1 MRFFNQN
8 RHWRQDFS
16 QHVTSGNDSTLYS
29 TTPSNVAPV
38 RVAVLQR
45 ILPGY
50 RLELFRQ
57 LSAAAGIELRVFIGD
72 DIPNTKWRSAG
83 DLSGVDVVRLK
94 TRFIRLRSRL
104 MPWHK
109 GLRRELA
116 NFRADV
122 ILAEG
127 ESNFLSYLQALWF
140 RRSHRSVKMMHWGGG
155 GIPGQVNEPFSV
167 GSRFKLYMQK
177 KFDGLMVYST
187 FCKNWLVEAGH
198 DEANIAVAVNVGNTV
213 QHLSAADGL
222 DETQAQARERL
233 GLGDRFTVFY
243 VGAMDA
249 NKRPDV
255 LLDLAETTDSSK
267 FDFVLAGDGPEVE
280 PLKQRAAN
288 GGLDNV
294 YVLGR
299 VSDDLP
305 SYYKASDVVIIPG
318 RGGIV
323 ISEAMAWRLP
333 VLVHEAD
340 GTEHDLVKDGVTGR
354 ILESGSVDDFKEVIE
369 SMEADPEGTRQ
380 LGENG
385 RSILESDFTVEQYA
399 ASVKKAILD
408 IASQPLD

>member
-1 MRFFNQN
+1 M
-8 RHWRQDFS
+8 
-16 QHVTSGNDSTLYS
+16 T
-29 TTPSNVAPV
+29 PV

-45 ILPGY
+45 ILPWY

-57 LSAAAGIELRVFIGD
+57 LSAASGIELRVFIGD
-72 DIPNTKWRSAG
+72 DIPNTKWRSAA
-83 DLSGVDVVRLK
+83 DLSGVDVVRLQ

-109 GLRRELA
+109 GLRDELA
-116 NFRADV
+116 KFCPDV
-122 ILAEG
+122 ILTEG

-140 RRSHRSVKMMHWGGG
+140 RRSHRSVKMIHWGGG
-155 GIPGQVNEPFSV
+155 GIPGQVNEPASV
-167 GSRFKLYMQK
+167 GSRFKFYMQK
-177 KFDGLMVYST
+177 QFDGMLVYST

-198 DEANIAVAVNVGNTV
+198 DEANVAVAVNVGNTL

-222 DETQAQARERL
+222 EETQGQVRERL

-249 NKRPDV
+249 NKRPSV
-255 LLDLAETTDSSK
+255 LLDLARTTDSLK
-267 FDFVLAGDGPEVE
+267 FNFVLAGDGLEVE
-280 PLKQRAAN
+280 PLKQQATAE
-288 GGLDNV
+288 GLDNV

-299 VSDDLP
+299 VSDDLS

-333 VLVHEAD
+333 VVVHEAD

-354 ILESGSVDDFKEVIE
+354 VLESGAVESFRVVIE
-369 SMEADPEGTRQ
+369 SMEADRESTRT

-408 IASQPLD
+408 ISNQP

>member
-1 MRFFNQN
+1 V
-8 RHWRQDFS
+8 S
-16 QHVTSGNDSTLYS
+16 SGNDSTVS
-29 TTPSNVAPV
+29 PNTTSAVAPV

-57 LSAAAGIELRVFIGD
+57 LSVAAGIELRVFIGD

-109 GLRRELA
+109 GLRSELA
-116 NFRADV
+116 QFRPDV
-122 ILAEG
+122 ILTEG

-155 GIPGQVNEPFSV
+155 GIPGQVNEPVSV

-177 KFDGLMVYST
+177 KFDGMMVYST

-213 QHLSAADGL
+213 QHLSDADGL

-243 VGAMDA
+243 VGAMDG

-255 LLDLAETTDSSK
+255 LLDLARTTDSSK
-267 FDFVLAGDGPEVE
+267 FNFVLAGDGPEVE
-280 PLKQRAAN
+280 PLKQRAASE
-288 GGLDNV
+288 GLDNV

-340 GTEHDLVKDGVTGR
+340 GTEHDLVKDGATGR
-354 ILESGSVDDFKEVIE
+354 ILESGSADDFKEVIE

-399 ASVKKAILD
+399 ASVKRAILD
-408 IASQPLD
+408 IAKRSSS